1 MNKVESTQNTRTNER
16 HEMSGPSGS
25 IIFSEMSKVNR
36 SNGKLEDDLRT
47 QTRELT
53 ERLKQLTSN
62 MEALT
67 VPVTIGPVIP
77 ICNNKVPP
85 ETTLTVPMATAIPDI
100 KRVIS

>member
-1 MNKVESTQNTRTNER
+1 
-16 HEMSGPSGS
+16 MSGPSGS